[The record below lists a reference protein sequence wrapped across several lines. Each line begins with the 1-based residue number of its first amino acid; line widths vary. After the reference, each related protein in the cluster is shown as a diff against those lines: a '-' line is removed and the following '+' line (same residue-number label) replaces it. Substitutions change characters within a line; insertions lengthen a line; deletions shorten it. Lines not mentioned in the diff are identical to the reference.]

1 MKKTIALISLLFV
14 VCAPAAVADETGFAG
29 IHAWKKEK
37 GRRICM
43 ADHFHEGSGVGKTRK
58 EAEDVATRSWIEFTA
73 FEYGTVWGN
82 YKLAVSHTKNCRE
95 SATTGWSCMVS
106 ARPCKRH
113 AVRGDGHAESASR

>member
-14 VCAPAAVADETGFAG
+14 VWAPAAVADETGFAT

-43 ADHFHEGSGVGKTRK
+43 AEHFHDGSGVAKTRK
-58 EAEDVATRSWIEFTA
+58 QAEELAKRSWIEFTA
-73 FEYGTVWGN
+73 FEYGTTWGT
-82 YKLAVSHTKNCRE
+82 YELAASQTTDCRE
-95 SATTGWSCMVS
+95 SGSAGWSCMVS

-113 AVRGDGHAESASR
+113 IVRSDGHAESASR